1 METHC
6 VSQHTSMCSL
16 WKRDS
21 LYTAEHAIGT
31 LLNQ

>member
-6 VSQHTSMCSL
+6 VSQHTSIASS
-16 WKRDS
+16 WKRAS